1 MAKEVFMPKL
11 SSTMETGTLLQ
22 WFKQEG
28 EPVEV
33 GEPLLEVMTDKINIE
48 VEAYEEG
55 ILLKRYYDEDEEV
68 PVNGIVGYIGEEGE
82 QVPEEKPGAG
92 NEPPAPESTP
102 KAPVPEPAG
111 QEIEAEKAGGVR
123 ATPAARKLS
132 REHSVNLSLIQG
144 SGAKGRIHAA
154 DVHAAVDGQQV
165 RSTPLAKKEAE
176 ANNVDLSAVKGSG
189 SYGKITRS
197 DVAAPRAVE
206 ELQSEPLQGV
216 RKVVAERMQKSANEV
231 PHVTLH
237 TEVDMEAAMELRTQ
251 LLPVIEKQTGQRL
264 SVTELL
270 MFVGSRA
277 LRKHPDVHASMT
289 DGRITK
295 QEAVHMGLAV
305 ATDRGLLVP
314 VIRHTEAK
322 GLAELAAETKQTA
335 AAARNGT
342 LPGKELSGSTFTISN
357 LGMYAV
363 DHFTPIINQPEAA
376 ILGVGRIQEKPVV
389 KNGEITVG
397 RMMAISLS
405 FDHRIIDGAPAAAF
419 LTDFK
424 QMLEQPYQLFV

>member
-28 EPVEV
+28 DPVEV

-55 ILLKRYYDEDEEV
+55 VLLKRYYDEDEEV

-82 QVPEEKPGAG
+82 QVPEEKPGT
-92 NEPPAPESTP
+92 EDKSEPESLPETP
-102 KAPVPEPAG
+102 AQTA
-111 QEIEAEKAGGVR
+111 AEQTVETEKEGGVR

-132 REHSVNLSLIQG
+132 RDSGVELSLVQG

-154 DVHAAVDGQQV
+154 DVHAAADKQHV
-165 RSTPLAKKEAE
+165 RSTPLAEKEAQ

-189 SYGKITRS
+189 SYGKVTRS
-197 DVAAPRAVE
+197 DVTSLPAE
-206 ELQSEPLQGV
+206 EKLESEPLQGV
-216 RKVVAERMQKSANEV
+216 RKVVAERMQKSAGEV

-237 TEVDMEAAMELRTQ
+237 TEINMEAAMELRSQ

-277 LRKHPDVHASMT
+277 LQKHPDVHASIT
-289 DGRITK
+289 DNRITK
-295 QEAVHMGLAV
+295 QSSVHMGVAV
-305 ATDRGLLVP
+305 ATERGLLVP
-314 VIRHTEAK
+314 VIRDTETK
-322 GLAELAAETKQTA
+322 GLAELVAETKQTA

-342 LPGKELSGSTFTISN
+342 LPGRDLSGSTFTISN

-376 ILGVGRIQEKPVV
+376 ILGVGRMQDKPVV
-389 KNGEITVG
+389 IDGEIKVR
-397 RMMAISLS
+397 RMMAVSLS